1 MRQYVKP
8 RMYPCRPTTLA
19 LLLAA
24 WPLLGGCA
32 GYQFGNASLY
42 PSHIHTVY
50 VPVFGSTS
58 FRRNLGER
66 LTEAVQKEIEL
77 KTPYKVVGTP
87 QADSTLSGHIVGETK
102 SQVVQSIEGDPRVV
116 ELNLAVE
123 VSWVDHRGQ
132 VIRGGQTIPLPSELV
147 TIGASADLVPEIGQ
161 SMAVAHQEAIVRLAE
176 QIVSLMEAPW

>member
-1 MRQYVKP
+1 METCAQPP
-8 RMYPCRPTTLA
+8 RLAFLA

-32 GYQFGNASLY
+32 GYQFGHDSLY
-42 PSHIHTVY
+42 PTHIHTVY
-50 VPVFGSTS
+50 VPVFGSSS

-66 LTEAVQKEIEL
+66 LTEAVQKQIEL

-87 QADSTLSGHIVGETK
+87 QADSTLSGRIVGETK
-102 SQVVQSIEGDPRVV
+102 HLVVQSIEGDPRVV

-123 VSWVDHRGQ
+123 VSWVDHSGRT
-132 VIRGGQTIPLPSELV
+132 IRDCPTIPLPSELV
-147 TIGASADLVPEIGQ
+147 NVSAASDLVPEIGQ
-161 SMAVAHQEAIVRLAE
+161 SMAVAHQQAVVELAE